1 MRPYEVVV
9 LPMLWGL
16 ALYCRGGRRSLSR
29 RNRVLSVAWACFAVA
44 VTLGTPA
51 VRRVVDALIG
61 VESVTNLLVHLLGL
75 VGTATM
81 VEFVREA
88 TGRARTRGRISRLN
102 LATLAVASTVV
113 TIAFTVMPRPPG
125 DIDLLTY
132 GRSSAAGFVY
142 WATLTG
148 YGALGLAAAARI
160 SWMHGKDATRGP
172 ARTFLW
178 LLRAATL
185 LGTAYLCHR
194 FTYVTAHYAHWT
206 LPTSARITGTTQML
220 LALTLVLFALA
231 VIWPALTDY
240 RAKRT
245 TARRADRIAP
255 LWRLMQTAAPGM
267 VLPLPAELRRGNPRL
282 RLYRYVIEIRD
293 GVLAVERHLGA
304 GHPPAA
310 EAALRAAG
318 VEGAG
323 LAPAVEAVLLRY
335 AVTAQLAG
343 HAPEYGGRPH
353 VRETLDL
360 AAEAHWL
367 ERVAAALEL
376 PAVVAAA
383 ERLAAA
389 PGARLS
395 GAPDDG
401 GQSM

>member
-1 MRPYEVVV
+1 MVV
-9 LPMLWGL
+9 LPVLWSL
-16 ALYCRGGRRSLSR
+16 ALYGLGGRRSRSR
-29 RNRVLSVAWACFAVA
+29 RGRVLSVAWVCFAVA

-51 VRRVVDALIG
+51 VRRLVDALLG
-61 VESVTNLLVHLLGL
+61 VASVTNLLVHLLGL

-88 TGRARTRGRISRLN
+88 TGRARTRGRVSRLN
-102 LATLAVASTVV
+102 LATLAVASAVV
-113 TIAFTVMPRPPG
+113 TFAFAVMPRPPG
-125 DIDLLTY
+125 DVDLLTF
-132 GRSSAAGFVY
+132 GRSSWAGFVY

-148 YGALGLAAAARI
+148 YTALGLAAAARI
-160 SWMHGKDATRGP
+160 CWMHGKDATPGP

-185 LGTAYLCHR
+185 LGTGYLCHR
-194 FTYVTAHYAHWT
+194 FTYVTAHYADWS
-206 LPTSARITGTTQML
+206 LPTSARVAGTTQVL
-220 LALTLVLFALA
+220 LALTLILFALA
-231 VIWPALTDY
+231 VVWPALTDY
-240 RAKRT
+240 REKRT

-255 LWRLMQTAAPGM
+255 LWRLVGTAAPEV

-318 VEGAG
+318 VDGAG

-335 AVTAQLAG
+335 AVAAQLAG
-343 HAPEYGGRPH
+343 RAPEYGGRPPAG
-353 VRETLDL
+353 ETLDL
-360 AAEAHWL
+360 AAETRWL

-389 PGARLS
+389 PGAPVS
-395 GAPDDG
+395 GAPGDG
-401 GQSM
+401 GGHGTS